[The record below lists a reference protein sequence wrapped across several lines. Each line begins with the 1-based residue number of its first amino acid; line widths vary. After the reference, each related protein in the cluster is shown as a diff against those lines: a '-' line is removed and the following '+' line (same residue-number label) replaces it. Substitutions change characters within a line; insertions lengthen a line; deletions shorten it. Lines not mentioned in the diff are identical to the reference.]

1 MTTDT
6 SFSGSSQDEEDLAMP
21 LRWSGYRLLR
31 RGYNHV
37 APPEPRFPRK
47 RDSRSIR
54 KALDRRF
61 CENDVR
67 LTGPRSSVRVFIVL
81 VETKC

>member
-1 MTTDT
+1 MATDT
-6 SFSGSSQDEEDLAMP
+6 SFSGSSQDEDLAMP

-54 KALDRRF
+54 KAWIDAFARMT
-61 CENDVR
+61 R